1 MRDTVPKRF
10 KEVVTLYSELDIF
23 MYKEGESKSFKKQIY
38 ADFWNE
44 VKRIAS
50 GLLHYGIKRGEK
62 VVIIS
67 DSRREWIIIDVA
79 TLGLG
84 CVDVPRGND
93 SSEDELAYII
103 NHSESTF
110 IFVENN
116 KQLQKVLSKKHDLR
130 LARCIVVID
139 DDKSYEEKMGNITIF
154 SYKKLL
160 ELGAEYLRANPKSFD
175 MEIEKGSSKDIA
187 TIIYTSG
194 TTGMPKGVMLRHESF
209 IFQLDRLYDY
219 LPTLKPGKI
228 MISILPLW
236 HSFERACEY
245 IVALKGI
252 AIAYSKP
259 IGPVLLKDFLLLN
272 PQMIISVPRIWEG
285 IRIGIIKKVSESLI
299 KKLMFGGFLRIGIVY
314 AKLKEK
320 ILGFSPVY
328 KKPNLFISL
337 FSKIFLFVGI
347 VLILPIKLLGDI
359 LVFKKIKKALG
370 QNFEFGVSGG
380 GALVDYVDY
389 FFKAVGIK
397 VLEGYG
403 LTETGPILSVR
414 RLKGPVARTVG
425 PILPDVEYKVVGV
438 DEKVLSY
445 GEKGELWVRSP
456 QIMSGYFK
464 DKAKTSEVL
473 TEDGWFNT
481 GDLVRLTINNEIS
494 IVGRSKDTIVL
505 RGGENIEPEPLERV
519 LGKSLFIENIMI
531 VGQDQKFLGAII
543 VPNFDNLE
551 KWANSSGVSF
561 SSRGDLLANED
572 VNKLYSKHISD
583 TINTKLG
590 FKSFEKIVGFVLLQ
604 DSFSIGEELTNTL
617 KLKRYYISQKYEDK
631 IRSIFSKSDLDLNG
645 Y

>member
-1 MRDTVPKRF
+1 MSDTVPKRF
-10 KEVVTLYSELDIF
+10 KEAVALYSELDIF
-23 MYKEGESKSFKKQIY
+23 IYKEGESKTFKKQIY

-44 VKRIAS
+44 TKRVAS
-50 GLLHYGIKRGEK
+50 GLLHCGIKRGEK

-67 DSRREWIIIDVA
+67 DSRKEWIIIDVA

-84 CVDVPRGND
+84 CIDVPRGND
-93 SSEDELAYII
+93 SSEDELTYII

-116 KQLQKVLSKKHDLR
+116 KQLHKVLSKKHDLR
-130 LARCIVVID
+130 LVRCIVVID
-139 DDKSYEEKMGNITIF
+139 DDKSYEEKMGNITVF

-160 ELGAEYLRANPKSFD
+160 ELGSEYLRANPKAFD

-285 IRIGIIKKVSESLI
+285 IRIGIIKKVSESFI
-299 KKLMFGGFLRIGIVY
+299 KKLVFGSFLKIGIVY
-314 AKLKEK
+314 AKLKERF
-320 ILGFSPVY
+320 LGLSPIY
-328 KKPNLFISL
+328 KKTNLFISL
-337 FSKIFLFVGI
+337 FSKLFLFVGI
-347 VLILPIKLLGDI
+347 VLIFPIKLLGDI
-359 LVFKKIKKALG
+359 LVFKKIKNALG

-414 RLKGPVARTVG
+414 RLKGPVAKTVG
-425 PILPDVEYKVVGV
+425 PILPDVEYKVVGF
-438 DEKVLSY
+438 DGNVLPY

-456 QIMSGYFK
+456 QIMNGYFK
-464 DKAKTSEVL
+464 DKAKTNEVL

-531 VGQDQKFLGAII
+531 VGQDQKFLGAVI

-561 SSRGDLLANED
+561 SSRSDLLANED

-583 TINTKLG
+583 TINTKVG
-590 FKSFEKIVGFVLLQ
+590 FKNFEKIAGFVLLQ
-604 DSFSIGEELTNTL
+604 DPFSIGEELTNTL

-631 IRSIFSKSDLDLNG
+631 IKLIFSKSDLDLNG

>member
-10 KEVVTLYSELDIF
+10 KEVVALYSELDIF

-328 KKPNLFISL
+328 KKPNLFILL

-414 RLKGPVARTVG
+414 RLKGPVAKTVG

-438 DEKVLSY
+438 DGKVLSY

>member
-1 MRDTVPKRF
+1 MSDTVPKRF
-10 KEVVTLYSELDIF
+10 KDVVALYSELDIF

-44 VKRIAS
+44 TKRVAS
-50 GLLHYGIKRGEK
+50 GLLHCGIKRGEK

-116 KQLQKVLSKKHDLR
+116 KQLHKVLSKKHDLR
-130 LARCIVVID
+130 LVRCIVVID
-139 DDKSYEEKMGNITIF
+139 DDKSYEEKIGNITVF

-160 ELGAEYLRANPKSFD
+160 ELGTEYLRANPKSFD

-272 PQMIISVPRIWEG
+272 PQMIVSVPRIWEG
-285 IRIGIIKKVSESLI
+285 IRIGIIKKVSESFI
-299 KKLMFGGFLRIGIVY
+299 KKFVFGGFLKVGIIY
-314 AKLKEK
+314 AKLKERF
-320 ILGFSPVY
+320 LGLSPIY
-328 KKPNLFISL
+328 KKTNFLISL
-337 FSKIFLFVGI
+337 FSKLFLFIGI
-347 VLILPIKLLGDI
+347 VLIFPIKLLGDI
-359 LVFKKIKKALG
+359 LVFKKIKNALG

-414 RLKGPVARTVG
+414 RLKGPVAKTVG
-425 PILPDVEYKVVGV
+425 PILPDVEYKVVGI
-438 DEKVLSY
+438 DGRVLPY

-531 VGQDQKFLGAII
+531 VGQDQKFLGAVI

-561 SSRGDLLANED
+561 SSRSDLLANED

-590 FKSFEKIVGFVLLQ
+590 FKNFEKIVGFVLLQ
-604 DSFSIGEELTNTL
+604 DPFTIGEELTNTL
-617 KLKRYYISQKYEDK
+617 KLKRYYISKKYEDK
-631 IRSIFSKSDLDLNG
+631 IKLIFSKSDLDLNG

>member
-1 MRDTVPKRF
+1 MRDTIPKRF

-23 MYKEGESKSFKKQIY
+23 LYKEGESKSFKKQIY

-44 VKRIAS
+44 VKRVAS

-116 KQLQKVLSKKHDLR
+116 KQLQKVLSKKHDLK
-130 LARCIVVID
+130 LVRCIVVID
-139 DDKSYEEKMGNITIF
+139 DDKSYEEKMGNITVF

-160 ELGAEYLRANPKSFD
+160 ELGAEYLKANPKSFD
-175 MEIEKGSSKDIA
+175 MEIEKGSSEDIA

-252 AIAYSKP
+252 AIAYLKP

-299 KKLMFGGFLRIGIVY
+299 KKLMFGGFLKTGIVY
-314 AKLKEK
+314 EKFKEK
-320 ILGFSPVY
+320 FLGFSPVY
-328 KKPNLFISL
+328 KKSNLFIVL
-337 FSKIFLFVGI
+337 FSKLFLFGGI
-347 VLILPIKLLGDI
+347 ILIFPVKLLGDI
-359 LVFKKIKKALG
+359 LVFKKIKNALG
-370 QNFEFGVSGG
+370 KNFEFGVSGG

-425 PILPDVEYKVVGV
+425 PILPDVEYKVVGI
-438 DEKVLSY
+438 DGEVLSY

-464 DKAKTSEVL
+464 DKAKTNEVL

-481 GDLVRLTINNEIS
+481 GDLVKLTINNEIS

-519 LGKSLFIENIMI
+519 LSKSLFIENIMI
-531 VGQDQKFLGAII
+531 VGQDQKFLGAVI

-561 SSRGDLLANED
+561 SSRDDLLINEE

-590 FKSFEKIVGFVLLQ
+590 FKNFEKIVGFVLLPN
-604 DSFSIGEELTNTL
+604 SFSIGEELTNTL

-631 IRSIFSKSDLDLNG
+631 IRLIFSKSDLDLNG

>member
-23 MYKEGESKSFKKQIY
+23 LYKEGESKSFKKQIY

-44 VKRIAS
+44 VKRVAS

-130 LARCIVVID
+130 LVRCIVVID
-139 DDKSYEEKMGNITIF
+139 DDKSYEEKMGNITVF

-160 ELGAEYLRANPKSFD
+160 ELGAEYLKANPKSFD
-175 MEIEKGSSKDIA
+175 MEIEKGSSEDIA

-285 IRIGIIKKVSESLI
+285 IRMGIIKKVSESLI
-299 KKLMFGGFLRIGIVY
+299 KKLMFGGFLKTGIVY
-314 AKLKEK
+314 EKFKEK
-320 ILGFSPVY
+320 FLGFSPVY
-328 KKPNLFISL
+328 KKSNLFIVL
-337 FSKIFLFVGI
+337 FSKLFLFGGI
-347 VLILPIKLLGDI
+347 ILIFPVKLLGDI
-359 LVFKKIKKALG
+359 LVFKKIKNALG
-370 QNFEFGVSGG
+370 KNFEFGVSGG

-425 PILPDVEYKVVGV
+425 PILPDVEYKVVGI
-438 DEKVLSY
+438 DGEVLSY

-464 DKAKTSEVL
+464 DKAKTNEVL

-481 GDLVRLTINNEIS
+481 GDLVKLTINNEIS

-519 LGKSLFIENIMI
+519 LSKSLFIENIMI
-531 VGQDQKFLGAII
+531 VGQDQKFLGAVI

-561 SSRGDLLANED
+561 SSRDDLLINEE
-572 VNKLYSKHISD
+572 VNKLYSKQISD

-590 FKSFEKIVGFVLLQ
+590 FKNFEKIVGFVLLPN
-604 DSFSIGEELTNTL
+604 SFSIGEELTNTL

-631 IRSIFSKSDLDLNG
+631 IRLIFSKSDLDLNG

>member
-1 MRDTVPKRF
+1 M
-10 KEVVTLYSELDIF
+10 
-23 MYKEGESKSFKKQIY
+23 
-38 ADFWNE
+38 
-44 VKRIAS
+44 
-50 GLLHYGIKRGEK
+50 
-62 VVIIS
+62 
-67 DSRREWIIIDVA
+67 
-79 TLGLG
+79 
-84 CVDVPRGND
+84 
-93 SSEDELAYII
+93 
-103 NHSESTF
+103 
-110 IFVENN
+110 
-116 KQLQKVLSKKHDLR
+116 
-130 LARCIVVID
+130 
-139 DDKSYEEKMGNITIF
+139 
-154 SYKKLL
+154 
-160 ELGAEYLRANPKSFD
+160 
-175 MEIEKGSSKDIA
+175 
-187 TIIYTSG
+187 
-194 TTGMPKGVMLRHESF
+194 
-209 IFQLDRLYDY
+209 
-219 LPTLKPGKI
+219 
-228 MISILPLW
+228 
-236 HSFERACEY
+236 
-245 IVALKGI
+245 
-252 AIAYSKP
+252 
-259 IGPVLLKDFLLLN
+259 
-272 PQMIISVPRIWEG
+272 
-285 IRIGIIKKVSESLI
+285 
-299 KKLMFGGFLRIGIVY
+299 
-314 AKLKEK
+314 
-320 ILGFSPVY
+320 
-328 KKPNLFISL
+328 
-337 FSKIFLFVGI
+337 
-347 VLILPIKLLGDI
+347 
-359 LVFKKIKKALG
+359 
-370 QNFEFGVSGG
+370 
-380 GALVDYVDY
+380 VDYVDY

>member
-44 VKRIAS
+44 VKRVAS

-67 DSRREWIIIDVA
+67 DSRREWIIIDIA

-84 CVDVPRGND
+84 CIDVPRGND
-93 SSEDELAYII
+93 SSEDELTYII

-110 IFVENN
+110 VFVESN

-130 LARCIVVID
+130 LVRCIVVID
-139 DDKSYEEKMGNITIF
+139 DDKSYEEKMGNITVF

-160 ELGAEYLRANPKSFD
+160 ELGTEYLRSNPKSFD
-175 MEIEKGSSKDIA
+175 IEIEKGSSKDIA

-219 LPTLKPGKI
+219 LPAIKPGKI

-245 IVALKGI
+245 IVALKGV

-285 IRIGIIKKVSESLI
+285 IRMGIIKKVSESLI
-299 KKLMFGGFLRIGIVY
+299 KKLVFGGFLKIGIVY

-320 ILGFSPVY
+320 FLGFSPIY
-328 KKPNLFISL
+328 KKPNLFILL
-337 FSKIFLFVGI
+337 FSKLFLFVGI
-347 VLILPIKLLGDI
+347 ILIFPVKLLGDI
-359 LVFKKIKKALG
+359 LVFKKIKNALG

-438 DEKVLSY
+438 DGRVLPY
-445 GEKGELWVRSP
+445 GEKGELWVKSP

-464 DKAKTSEVL
+464 DKAKTIEVL

-481 GDLVRLTINNEIS
+481 GDLVRLTINNEIT

-531 VGQDQKFLGAII
+531 VGQDQKFLGAVI

-551 KWANSSGVSF
+551 KWASSSGVSF
-561 SSRGDLLANED
+561 SSRSDLLANED

-590 FKSFEKIVGFVLLQ
+590 FKNFEKIVGFVLLQ

-617 KLKRYYISQKYEDK
+617 KLKRHYISQKYEDRIK
-631 IRSIFSKSDLDLNG
+631 LIFSKSDLDSNG